1 MDGGTDGQT
10 DGLTDVALIALMVKF
25 RTVTLADGSTS
36 PSFSVQ
42 VGCSMSPLCDI
53 WLLKRDDHGAVFYL
67 RLRLCAWI
75 WTVKPRSWSLYSY
88 RTDSSECGVDHCFP
102 AVDLLNSF
110 CFSFCYNQ
118 SGGENTQRWTAV
130 FLIPDSNV
138 NQPKN
143 WRILPM
149 HEVFRLLYII

>member
-1 MDGGTDGQT
+1 MFDKFWFSDKNSGSLTTDNNWTDGGTDGQT
-10 DGLTDVALIALMVKF
+10 DGLTDVALIALMLKF

-53 WLLKRDDHGAVFYL
+53 WLLKRDDHGAVFL
-67 RLRLCAWI
+67 SPTTLVCLNLDRQA
-75 WTVKPRSWSLYSY
+75 TFMKPVQLSDQR
-88 RTDSSECGVDHCFP
+88 DSSECGVDHCFP

-118 SGGENTQRWTAV
+118 SGGGNTQR
-130 FLIPDSNV
+130 
-138 NQPKN
+138 
-143 WRILPM
+143 
-149 HEVFRLLYII
+149 